1 MYGALVEI
9 MTPGEVADH
18 LRVSAPTVRRM
29 AKHYEE
35 VFGVLPRDERDRRL
49 WPLEAVRRV
58 QAAHQALGSGRL
70 ASLERALELVRDG
83 EELPQRVTLPVERDV
98 LVELLEEVRALRAL
112 TEAQGR
118 ELAHLREVV
127 QGQGRELP
135 PATAQA
141 VERTEEVR
149 GAVREEVQAALDP
162 ERLRVALHASTPP
175 PRRPSGWRG
184 VLAALVAGR
193 SQG

>member
-1 MYGALVEI
+1 

-29 AKHYEE
+29 AKHYED
-35 VFGVLPRDERDRRL
+35 VFGLLPRDERDRRL

-58 QAAHQALGSGRL
+58 QAAHQALGSGRVV
-70 ASLERALELVRDG
+70 SLERALELVRDG
-83 EELPQRVTLPVERDV
+83 EELPVRVTLPVERDV
-98 LVELLEEVRALRAL
+98 LAELLEEVRALRAL

-127 QGQGRELP
+127 QGPSRELP
-135 PATAQA
+135 PVTTAQA
-141 VERTEEVR
+141 VERTEDVR

-162 ERLRVALHASTPP
+162 ERLRVALHASTPAP
-175 PRRPSGWRG
+175 QRPSGWRG
-184 VLAALVAGR
+184 VLAALVEGR
-193 SQG
+193 SRG